1 VTTASEIPL
10 TVVVGRSA
18 DRASVDALEASG
30 AEVIVATGENDAAK
44 VESALDQLGELGVT
58 SLMLEGGSKLAGAFL
73 DAGEIDELRIFVA
86 PILFGSHGARD
97 PFEGSGT
104 DKVEAATRVPTPEF
118 ERVGDDILLTTTI
131 KEW

>member
-1 VTTASEIPL
+1 M

-44 VESALDQLGELGVT
+44 VESALDQLGEVGVT
-58 SLMLEGGSKLAGAFL
+58 SLLLEGGPKLAGAFL
-73 DAGEIDELRIFVA
+73 DAGEIDQLRIFVA
-86 PILFGSHGARD
+86 PLLFGSHGARD
-97 PFEGSGT
+97 PFEGAGT
-104 DKVEAATRVPTPEF
+104 DKVEAAIRVPTPEF
-118 ERVGDDILLTTTI
+118 ERVGDDMLLTTTI